1 VATKQ
6 ATLLKDNTS
15 RKKYATGTNHRG
27 RGTNDRLLFG
37 KVLIAGTWWR
47 TRSFI
52 KWTLDN
58 TFWDGVEVVTSA
70 TMTLTIANNTG
81 DTELT
86 AQSGTKVAVKRLKR
100 NFNEGSGGNWST
112 ADKVWPSINHNIKRT
127 GTGGA
132 TPGTTIT
139 INVMRLLQMV
149 APRRVSFQYGS
160 NKPVNGKGYTNYGFS
175 LQGESEA
182 AKGAAGEVWS
192 QEHGTASERPS
203 LDIVYEQVNTAPVA
217 TIVAPSGNV
226 TADFDVDGTFSD
238 ANINDYMSHV
248 KFQVEKNSVGNWNTP
263 LVTVSRSREV
273 SIVDD
278 QWHVVDGD
286 WDKGRLKKG
295 LTYKMR
301 AKVFDKHGKS
311 SAWTADKTFTITSDT
326 PTVTVDDF
334 GTVATMDG
342 VLLGGPTTVDS
353 LTELL
358 TVDVQVSLSGT
369 LLWSHSY
376 PITQGEKDSDVVSVE
391 YAGPTLAA
399 GSYDYQCRVTD
410 KLGGQSAWNAG
421 TFTLSADEPDTD
433 EDLTNITGYSPISP
447 VTRIVLYSLD
457 TKNRGPKDVVGIIED
472 AANIGVSWY
481 ANAPGQLYFTL
492 PVTHPQVGVCEPLT
506 THYQVQ
512 QFRRGRWKMLAAGL
526 LYDFDAREN
535 DTIFYGMDYL
545 GLLSWSV
552 EAAKQPSSNHK
563 KRMPTKSSGTNGSRY
578 FKKTIKAIIR
588 DQLKRARY
596 QDSNSPVKFIDHT
609 AGSIGN
615 FDTKITIYASY
626 VQRLDFIRGLID
638 SHKGAIT
645 TGGGERRSRLRVRFR
660 KDIKRWVFD
669 ALDAVGSDRDNIRLE
684 YGSLLQGYNV
694 VAMGDYA
701 NLIYAAGHEPN
712 KLKPHFAKAASP
724 GVSQTDWGS
733 IGQSRFWADI
743 TDNQDLNR
751 RARAEAIKASRVGKK
766 VALGIRVHGLAIWDG
781 YEVLDNIPL
790 SIDDGV
796 VDTDN
801 YGSGYWTIWGG
812 EYRVYPDGHD
822 ETTLII
828 RPKGDGAAI
837 DTDLIDSD
845 PIHAQAEWK
854 WGSGAPSG

>member
-15 RKKYATGTNHRG
+15 RRKFATGTNKKG
-27 RGTNDRLLFG
+27 RGTNDRLLIG
-37 KVLIAGTWWR
+37 KVKIAGVWWR
-47 TRSFI
+47 VRSFV
-52 KWTLDN
+52 KWNLDS

-70 TMTLTIANNTG
+70 TMTLTVASNTG

-86 AQSGTKVAVKRLKR
+86 PGSGTRVVAKRLKK
-100 NFNEGSGGNWST
+100 NFAEGSGGNWST
-112 ADKVWPSINHNIKRT
+112 GAYAWPPINHNVRPT

-139 INVMRLLQMV
+139 INVMRLLQLW
-149 APRRVSFQYGS
+149 APRRVSFRYG
-160 NKPVNGKGYTNYGFS
+160 NGNTGNGKGYTNHGFS
-175 LQGESEA
+175 LQASPENAISA
-182 AKGAAGEVWS
+182 ATEVWS

-217 TIVAPSGNV
+217 AIVNPSGNV
-226 TADFDVDGTFSD
+226 TADFDVDGTFTD

-248 KFQVEKNSVGNWNTP
+248 KLQIEKDAKPDFSSPILQGTF
-263 LVTVSRSREV
+263 SREV

-278 QWHVVDGD
+278 QWHVLNDD
-286 WDKGRLKKG
+286 WDVSVLRKGVL
-295 LTYKMR
+295 YKMR
-301 AKVFDKHGKS
+301 AKVFDKHGKA
-311 SAWTADKTFTITSDT
+311 SAWTGDKTFTITSDT
-326 PTVTVDDF
+326 PTVTVEDF
-334 GTVATMDG
+334 GSILTLDG
-342 VLLGGPTTVDS
+342 VMLGGTYTVDS
-353 LTELL
+353 LTTPL
-358 TVDVQVSLSGT
+358 TVDVQVSLGGA
-369 LLWSHSY
+369 LKWSHSY
-376 PITQGEKDSDVVSVE
+376 PITQGEKDSGVIAVE
-391 YAGPTLAA
+391 YGGPTLAA
-399 GSYDYQCRVTD
+399 GAYDYQCRLTD
-410 KLGGQSAWNAG
+410 RLGGQSAWNAG

-545 GLLSWSV
+545 GLLSWSI
-552 EAAKQPSSNHK
+552 EAAKQPATNHK
-563 KRMPTKSSGTNGSRY
+563 KRMPTTSSKTSGSRY

-609 AGSIGN
+609 AGNIGN

-796 VDTDN
+796 VNTDN